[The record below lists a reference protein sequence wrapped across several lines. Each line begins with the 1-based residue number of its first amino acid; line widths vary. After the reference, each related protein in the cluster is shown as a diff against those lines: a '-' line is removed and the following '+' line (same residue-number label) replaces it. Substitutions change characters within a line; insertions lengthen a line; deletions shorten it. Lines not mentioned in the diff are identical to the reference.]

1 MKTEKNCAH
10 NTDIKD
16 IINFKKIIRKAYVND
31 WISKDIFYKMEG
43 TLKTVEREFLDVKK
57 SKDKIKF
64 EIGFDN
70 QLFAFAGL
78 YANNTYTI
86 VTTEAKG
93 VMRDIHDTKLRMP
106 FSLKSA
112 SDFKG
117 WLNNKEVAPQYNFT
131 TTQLDFT
138 QPTLF

>member
-1 MKTEKNCAH
+1 MQ
-10 NTDIKD
+10 
-16 IINFKKIIRKAYVND
+16 
-31 WISKDIFYKMEG
+31 
-43 TLKTVEREFLDVKK
+43 KK

-70 QLFAFAGL
+70 QLFAFAGIDV
-78 YANNTYTI
+78 NNTYSI

-112 SDFKG
+112 SDFKS
-117 WLNNKEVAPQYNFT
+117 WLNKEEVAPQYNFT
-131 TTQLDFT
+131 TTQLYFT